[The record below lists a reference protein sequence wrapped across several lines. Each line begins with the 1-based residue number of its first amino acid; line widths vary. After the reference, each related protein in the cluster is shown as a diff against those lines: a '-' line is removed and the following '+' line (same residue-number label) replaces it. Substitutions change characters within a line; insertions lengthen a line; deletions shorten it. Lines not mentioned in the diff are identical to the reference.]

1 MNRLLIIF
9 FIFVSNCSLD
19 TRSGI
24 WTEQKK
30 IEKDSLLRIIFKEE
44 EVLDKELNPSL
55 IIKLDSKLVNNS
67 YLNNNTNN
75 NGRINFDG
83 NLTQRILRQV
93 PSSFEGTCGRS
104 LQVNT
109 RLK

>member
-30 IEKDSLLRIIFKEE
+30 IKKDSLLEIIFKEE
-44 EVLDKELNPSL
+44 EVLDKELNPNL

-75 NGRINFDG
+75 SGRINFDG
-83 NLTQRILRQV
+83 NLK
-93 PSSFEGTCGRS
+93 FE
-104 LQVNT
+104 
-109 RLK
+109 